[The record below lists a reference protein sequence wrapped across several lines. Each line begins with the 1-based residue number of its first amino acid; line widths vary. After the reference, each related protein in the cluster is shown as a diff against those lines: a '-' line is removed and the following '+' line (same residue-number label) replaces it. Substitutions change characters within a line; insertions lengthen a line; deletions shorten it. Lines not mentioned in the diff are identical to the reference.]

1 MSDDETFG
9 PLLHGTARAWRLKLD
24 ERLKPMGLSQAKWRT
39 LLHLSVAPGPL
50 TQAEI
55 AALLGIEEPT
65 LVTLL
70 HRLESDRWVARKN
83 SSQDRRCKT
92 VHLAPRAQ
100 RVIEQINTAR
110 SNFDTNYSTIF
121 RRPNFAPASACWIL
135 SDKKRKR
142 GMEMKNEPPFD
153 GFEVERTAK
162 TKMGARLESG
172 NGAATELQEPRRVKT
187 SRVSKQ
193 RIPNW
198 GYFLFVL
205 LAAFAVAR
213 TLQRGV
219 QTAKTAQ
226 PPVRPVLVA
235 KVISKDVPLYLDEI
249 GTCAA
254 YETVQVQAQVSGQII
269 ARHFQDG
276 ADVKKG
282 DLLFT
287 IDPRPF
293 QAALQQAQAQAAL
306 DQVTLKRQTELRA
319 RNVTAPQDFDTAQAN
334 ARKSEAAAAAAQVN
348 VDFCYIKSPINGRAG
363 LRLVDV
369 GNIVSGNTGSGAV
382 LLTIQGLD
390 PIYTDFTVA
399 ETDLALV
406 RKYLGG
412 PNVKVQTY
420 SPDDKIPPRIG
431 DLYFIDNAVQPG
443 SGTVKARGV
452 TPNPDH
458 AFWPSEFVR
467 VRFILDTVKDA
478 LLVP

>member
-1 MSDDETFG
+1 MKHARVTNQTI
-9 PLLHGTARAWRLKLD
+9 PRWAYLLFI
-24 ERLKPMGLSQAKWRT
+24 
-39 LLHLSVAPGPL
+39 V
-50 TQAEI
+50 
-55 AALLGIEEPT
+55 
-65 LVTLL
+65 
-70 HRLESDRWVARKN
+70 
-83 SSQDRRCKT
+83 
-92 VHLAPRAQ
+92 
-100 RVIEQINTAR
+100 
-110 SNFDTNYSTIF
+110 
-121 RRPNFAPASACWIL
+121 
-135 SDKKRKR
+135 
-142 GMEMKNEPPFD
+142 
-153 GFEVERTAK
+153 
-162 TKMGARLESG
+162 
-172 NGAATELQEPRRVKT
+172 
-187 SRVSKQ
+187 
-193 RIPNW
+193 
-198 GYFLFVL
+198 
-205 LAAFAVAR
+205 LAAFALYRIFQHRASE
-213 TLQRGV
+213 
-219 QTAKTAQ
+219 AKAAQ

-235 KVISKDVPLYLDEI
+235 KVMTKDVPLYLDEI

-269 ARHFQDG
+269 SRNFQDG

-293 QAALQQAQAQAAL
+293 QAALEQAQAQAAL

-369 GNIVSGNTGSGAV
+369 GNIVTGNTGSGAV

-412 PNVKVQTY
+412 PNVKVQTN
-420 SPDDKIPPRIG
+420 SPDEKRAPRMG
-431 DLYFIDNAVQPG
+431 DLYFIDTAVHPG

-452 TPNPDH
+452 TPNQDH

-467 VRFILDTVKDA
+467 VRFILDTIKDA
-478 LLVP
+478 RLVPSQAVQISQSGPFIFELKADNTVDLRPVKPGQRQDGDLIVVESGIQPDETVVVTGQLALAPGTKVDPKPYNPQNAAGDQAAAAKSAM